1 MFKRC
6 GCTEV
11 VDGVRR
17 QLGRACPQLK
27 RPNGTWNPRH
37 GTWSF
42 KIYVTGERGNR
53 DRVVRGGFAS
63 QAEAQ
68 AEMDELKNKAAK
80 GVDVTR
86 RLTVGQFLREWIDAK
101 TDVKAN
107 TAHSYRRHIEL
118 YFEPLIGHIL
128 LSELR
133 VRHVAEMLAQVG
145 KVKGSRGGGPA
156 TRQRVRASLRTA
168 LGDAMRQGLIS
179 INPATLVKLPSGRRP
194 KALVWTVERVERWQA
209 EVDKLKRNG
218 KIAKR
223 AREQVPTPSPVMVW
237 RPDQLGQFLDHAAE
251 DRLYALWHLIAFRGL
266 RRGEACGLEWPE
278 VDLTRAP

>member
-1 MFKRC
+1 MSGRGSVFKRC

-11 VDGVRR
+11 VDGKRR
-17 QLGRACPQLK
+17 QLGRACPNLK

-37 GTWSF
+37 GTWCF
-42 KIYVTGERGNR
+42 KIYVVGERGKR

-68 AEMDELKNKAAK
+68 AEMDEIKNKAAK

-86 RLTVGQFLREWIDAK
+86 RLTVSQFLAEWIDAK

-133 VRHVAEMLAQVG
+133 VSHVAEMLAQVG
-145 KVKGSRGGGPA
+145 KVKGSRGAGRPHVSACGPPCGW
-156 TRQRVRASLRTA
+156 LW
-168 LGDAMRQGLIS
+168 
-179 INPATLVKLPSGRRP
+179 GRRATGAYHRNAADAGEAP
-194 KALVWTVERVERWQA
+194 AWTAAQGAGVDSGTGRTVA
-209 EVDKLKRNG
+209 GEVDKIGRKARSLKGSRTG
-218 KIAKR
+218 VHTQPRSWSGGPISSA
-223 AREQVPTPSPVMVW
+223 VPRS
-237 RPDQLGQFLDHAAE
+237 RS
-251 DRLYALWHLIAFRGL
+251 R
-266 RRGEACGLEWPE
+266 
-278 VDLTRAP
+278 